1 MHLHFAKLHLYSH
14 VFQGDRQSK
23 TPAIPL
29 PFIPYANAAVAS
41 ATAIISLLLNEP
53 IVQQGLV
60 GMPSYLHSMT
70 AFACMFLIK
79 VAMKYGHPLV
89 EQQEVEDLIRRL
101 VALFRRTET
110 GTWHLVHLME
120 GGLEKMLSILSRVQ
134 EKKEDDVLQ
143 EEVSPQGGGDGGGG
157 ASGFTFGTLMGGGAG
172 GQEAGAWSDWAGD
185 LTVPNL
191 DGHNFMDYNIGLGP
205 LLRFD
210 TSTPGFGSA
219 MGGF

>member
-1 MHLHFAKLHLYSH
+1 MHLHFSKLHLYSH

-23 TPAIPL
+23 TPAIPIPL
-29 PFIPYANAAVAS
+29 LPYANAAVAS

-79 VAMKYGHPLV
+79 VAMKYGHPLI
-89 EQQEVEDLIRRL
+89 ERQEVEDLIRRL

-120 GGLEKMLSILSRVQ
+120 GGLEKMLGMMGKLQ
-134 EKKEDDVLQ
+134 EKKGEAMLQ
-143 EEVSPQGGGDGGGG
+143 EDVSPHGGADGGGG
-157 ASGFTFGTLMGGGAG
+157 GFTFGTLMGGGAG
-172 GQEAGAWSDWAGD
+172 GQDTGGWSDWATD

-191 DGHNFMDYNIGLGP
+191 DGQNFMDYNIGLGP